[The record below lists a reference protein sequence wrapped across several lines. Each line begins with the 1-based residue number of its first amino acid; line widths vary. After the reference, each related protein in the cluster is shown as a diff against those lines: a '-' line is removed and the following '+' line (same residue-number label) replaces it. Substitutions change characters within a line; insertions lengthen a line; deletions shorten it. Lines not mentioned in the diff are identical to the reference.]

1 MTVENINNIKRRSK
15 DEPKKR
21 YKETNQYVRECNK
34 VTSELLCLLTYT
46 KFPEDYEINK
56 EEIEAILN
64 SFDYIIKWVRKQ
76 IPLCINIMR
85 EDYAIKGVDVE
96 VG

>member
-1 MTVENINNIKRRSK
+1 MVKDISNIKKRPK

-21 YKETNQYVRECNK
+21 YMETNRYLKECNK

-46 KFPEDYEINK
+46 KFPYDYEINK

-64 SFDYIIKWVRKQ
+64 SFEYIIKWVRKQ

-85 EDYAIKGVDVE
+85 EDYAIKGIDV
-96 VG
+96 